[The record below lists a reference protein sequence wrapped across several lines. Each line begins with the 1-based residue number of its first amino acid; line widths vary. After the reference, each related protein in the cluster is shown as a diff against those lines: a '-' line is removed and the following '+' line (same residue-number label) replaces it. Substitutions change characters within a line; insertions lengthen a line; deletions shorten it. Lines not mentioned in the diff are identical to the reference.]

1 MRRGAK
7 QLAGIGIACL
17 ATVMA
22 MVLSPGYA
30 SSVAN
35 GNDVEHG
42 RYEFA
47 VALTMKGITRPDGTK
62 YDSACSA
69 ALIAPRWIAT
79 AGHCFHDGAHHP
91 VSGPPRYERTVATV
105 GRNTLHGKGGH
116 DTEVIWVQQAPNP
129 DYDFAIAK
137 LAEPIHDVR
146 PLAISRA
153 KPKAGQ
159 AIRMTG
165 WGAATADVD
174 GPEDRLERLQTG
186 RWSITQV
193 TKTTVL
199 AQGTSPERTTSACP
213 YDSGAPYFA
222 KRDGGTLRLVAVE
235 SDGPACPHGQEET
248 LARVDPLLGWITRTI
263 LAQGEENVTQQAA
276 GSA

>member
-1 MRRGAK
+1 MHRATRR
-7 QLAGIGIACL
+7 LAGIGIACL
-17 ATVMA
+17 VTVMA
-22 MVLSPGYA
+22 MILSPGHA
-30 SSVAN
+30 LSVAN
-35 GNDVEHG
+35 GNDVTDG

-91 VSGPPRYERTVATV
+91 VSGPPRYARTIATV
-105 GRNTLHGKGGH
+105 GRATLHGRGGH

-129 DYDFAIAK
+129 EYDFAIAK

-153 KPKAGQ
+153 KPQAGQ
-159 AIRMTG
+159 TIRMAG
-165 WGAATADVD
+165 WGAATANVD

-193 TKTTVL
+193 DKTTVL
-199 AQGTSPERTTSACP
+199 AQGTSPTRTTSACP

-222 KRDGGTLRLVAVE
+222 KRDNGRLRLVAVE
-235 SDGPACPHGQEET
+235 SDGPSCPHDQEET
-248 LARVDPLLGWITRTI
+248 LARVDPLLGWISRTI
-263 LAQGEENVTQQAA
+263 LAQGVEDATQQAV
-276 GSA
+276 GSG

>member
-1 MRRGAK
+1 MRSGTRR
-7 QLAGIGIACL
+7 LAGIGSACL
-17 ATVMA
+17 VTVMA
-22 MVLSPGYA
+22 MVLSPGHA
-30 SSVAN
+30 LSVAN
-35 GNDVEHG
+35 GNDVAAG

-47 VALTMKGITRPDGTK
+47 VALTMKGITRPDGTT

-91 VSGPPRYERTVATV
+91 VSGPPRYERTIATV
-105 GRNTLHGKGGH
+105 GRPTLHGNGGH

-137 LAEPIHDVR
+137 LAQPIHDVR

-153 KPKAGQ
+153 EPQAGQ
-159 AIRMTG
+159 PIRMTG
-165 WGAATADVD
+165 WGAATAHVD

-186 RWSITQV
+186 VWSITQV

-199 AQGTSPERTTSACP
+199 AQGTAPERTTSACP

-222 KRDGGTLRLVAVE
+222 EREDGTVRLVAVE
-235 SDGPACPHGQEET
+235 SDGPACPHDQEET

-263 LAQGEENVTQQAA
+263 LAEGVDNPAQQAT
-276 GSA
+276 GST